1 MTSLNKVTLI
11 GRATKDPEIRQF
23 SNGNKMANF
32 SIATSEKWKDK
43 TSGEQKEKA
52 EFHRVV
58 VNKPALITLLESYFK
73 KGDLIYLEGKIQT
86 RKYQDSTGV
95 EKQITEIAIQGYEH
109 NIKLFD
115 YKKKNSH
122 NETVNNNL
130 DNNFIEDE
138 IPF

>member
-23 SNGNKMANF
+23 SNGNKIANF
-32 SIATSEKWKDK
+32 SIATSEIWKDK
-43 TSGEQKEKA
+43 TSGEQKEKT

-58 VNKPALITLLESYFK
+58 VNKPALITLLESYFN

-95 EKQITEIAIQGYEH
+95 EKQITEIAVQGYEH

-115 YKKKNSH
+115 YKKKNSN
-122 NETVNNNL
+122 NESINNNL

-138 IPF
+138 VPF

>member
-11 GRATKDPEIRQF
+11 GRATKDPELRQF
-23 SNGNKMANF
+23 SNGNKIVNF

-43 TSGEQKEKA
+43 TSGEQKEKT

-95 EKQITEIAIQGYEH
+95 EKQITEIAVQGYEH

-115 YKKKNSH
+115 YKKKNSN
-122 NETVNNNL
+122 NESINNNL

-138 IPF
+138 VPF

>member
-23 SNGNKMANF
+23 SNGNKIANF

-43 TSGEQKEKA
+43 TSGEQKEKT

-58 VNKPALITLLESYFK
+58 VNKPALITLLESYFN

-95 EKQITEIAIQGYEH
+95 EKQITEIAVQGYEH

-115 YKKKNSH
+115 YKKKNSN
-122 NETVNNNL
+122 NESINNNL